1 MLMAIAFYMFSAVLL
16 ASALAVVAARNPVY
30 AVLCLILAF
39 FNASGLFLLLGAEF
53 LAMLLLIV
61 YVGAVAVLFLFVVMM
76 LNVHKPEAAHGAQ
89 RYVLIGAIVGAILA
103 VELAVIVAMRWGAAA
118 SAAPVT
124 QVASK
129 VANTAA
135 IGQVLYTDY
144 VLAFQLAGLVLLT
157 AMVGAIVLALRKV
170 PGVKH
175 QSGWSQVS
183 REAADAVS
191 LVDIVPGKGA

>member
-1 MLMAIAFYMFSAVLL
+1 MLMAIAFYMFAAVLL
-16 ASALAVVAARNPVY
+16 ASAAAVVSVRSPVH

-39 FNASGLFLLLGAEF
+39 FNAAGLFLLMGAEF
-53 LAMLLLIV
+53 LAMLLIMV

-76 LNVHKPEAAHGAQ
+76 LDVRKPERPAGAQ
-89 RYVLIGAIVGAILA
+89 RYVLIGSIVGVILA
-103 VELAVIVAMRWGAAA
+103 IELAVIMAMRWGA
-118 SAAPVT
+118 SAAPAPV
-124 QVASK
+124 VSAK
-129 VANTAA
+129 VSNITA

-144 VLAFQLAGLVLLT
+144 ILAFQLAGMVLLT

-183 REAADAVS
+183 REAAETVHV
-191 LVDIVPGKGA
+191 VDITPGKGA